1 MDFSPRGRARS
12 ITKGRMME
20 EILEKKVKPG
30 STKSLEVKQ
39 KPLTRTVNP
48 QLEAIEVLT
57 KLSGS
62 LVEQVRDLSAEI
74 DSLKG
79 KIAQVASRLGL

>member
-1 MDFSPRGRARS
+1 
-12 ITKGRMME
+12 ME
-20 EILEKKVKPG
+20 EILEKKAKPG

-48 QLEAIEVLT
+48 QLEGIETLT
-57 KLSGS
+57 KLNGS

>member
-1 MDFSPRGRARS
+1 
-12 ITKGRMME
+12 ME
-20 EILEKKVKPG
+20 EILEKKVKPM

-39 KPLTRTVNP
+39 EPLTRIVNP
-48 QLEAIEVLT
+48 QLEAIETLT
-57 KLSGS
+57 KLNGS

>member
-1 MDFSPRGRARS
+1 
-12 ITKGRMME
+12 ME
-20 EILEKKVKPG
+20 KVLEKKVKSG
-30 STKSLEVKQ
+30 CTKGLEVKQ

-74 DSLKG
+74 DDMKNKL
-79 KIAQVASRLGL
+79 AQVASRLGL

>member
-1 MDFSPRGRARS
+1 
-12 ITKGRMME
+12 ME
-20 EILEKKVKPG
+20 KVLEKKVKPV

-39 KPLTRTVNP
+39 KPLTGTVNP
-48 QLEAIEVLT
+48 QLEAIETLT
-57 KLSGS
+57 RLNGS

>member
-1 MDFSPRGRARS
+1 
-12 ITKGRMME
+12 MME
-20 EILEKKVKPG
+20 EILEKKAKPG
-30 STKSLEVKQ
+30 STKNPEVQQ
-39 KPLTRTVNP
+39 KVMPKVVNP

-57 KLSGS
+57 RLNGS
-62 LVEQVRDLSAEI
+62 LVEQVKDLSTEI

>member
-1 MDFSPRGRARS
+1 
-12 ITKGRMME
+12 ME
-20 EILEKKVKPG
+20 EVLEKKVHPV

-62 LVEQVRDLSAEI
+62 LVEQVRDLSLEI

-79 KIAQVASRLGL
+79 KMAQVASRLGL

>member
-12 ITKGRMME
+12 LTKRENME
-20 EILEKKVKPG
+20 KVLEKKVKPE
-30 STKSLEVKQ
+30 STKGQEVKQ
-39 KPLTRTVNP
+39 KPLTKTVNP
-48 QLEAIEVLT
+48 QLEAIETLT
-57 KLSGS
+57 RLNGN

-79 KIAQVASRLGL
+79 KLAQVASRLGL

>member
-1 MDFSPRGRARS
+1 
-12 ITKGRMME
+12 ME
-20 EILEKKVKPG
+20 EILEKKVNPV

-48 QLEAIEVLT
+48 QLEAIETLT
-57 KLSGS
+57 RLNGS

>member
-1 MDFSPRGRARS
+1 
-12 ITKGRMME
+12 ME
-20 EILEKKVKPG
+20 KVLEKKVKPK

-48 QLEAIEVLT
+48 QLEAIENLT
-57 KLSGS
+57 RLNGS
-62 LVEQVRDLSAEI
+62 LVEQVRDLSTEI

>member
-1 MDFSPRGRARS
+1 
-12 ITKGRMME
+12 ME
-20 EILEKKVKPG
+20 EILEKKVKPV

-48 QLEAIEVLT
+48 QLEAIETLT
-57 KLSGS
+57 RLNGS

>member
-1 MDFSPRGRARS
+1 
-12 ITKGRMME
+12 ME
-20 EILEKKVKPG
+20 EILEKKVKPV

-48 QLEAIEVLT
+48 QLEAIETLT
-57 KLSGS
+57 RLNGS
-62 LVEQVRDLSAEI
+62 LVEQVRDLSLEI

-79 KIAQVASRLGL
+79 KLAQVASRLGL

>member
-1 MDFSPRGRARS
+1 
-12 ITKGRMME
+12 ME
-20 EILEKKVKPG
+20 KVLEKKVKPESKKG
-30 STKSLEVKQ
+30 LEIKQ

-48 QLEAIEVLT
+48 QLEAIETLT

-74 DSLKG
+74 DDMKNKL
-79 KIAQVASRLGL
+79 AQVASRLGL

>member
-1 MDFSPRGRARS
+1 
-12 ITKGRMME
+12 ME
-20 EILEKKVKPG
+20 KVLEKKVKLG
-30 STKSLEVKQ
+30 STKGLEVKQ

-48 QLEAIEVLT
+48 QLEAIETLT

-74 DSLKG
+74 DSLKD
-79 KIAQVASRLGL
+79 KVAQVASRLGL

>member
-1 MDFSPRGRARS
+1 
-12 ITKGRMME
+12 ME
-20 EILEKKVKPG
+20 EVLEKKVKPE

-48 QLEAIEVLT
+48 QLEAIETLT
-57 KLSGS
+57 RLNGS
-62 LVEQVRDLSAEI
+62 LVEQVRDLSTEI
-74 DSLKG
+74 DSLKS

>member
-1 MDFSPRGRARS
+1 
-12 ITKGRMME
+12 ME

-48 QLEAIEVLT
+48 QLEAIETLT
-57 KLSGS
+57 KLNGS
-62 LVEQVRDLSAEI
+62 LVEQVRDLSLEI